1 MPNCHIAPRLIAL
14 RTAAGITQET
24 LARALSV
31 SNKTVSKWENGI
43 SMPDLEMLSAL
54 ADHFG
59 VSTDFLLGRTE
70 APAAEDNPARPAL
83 EGLSATETLTR
94 AFALAES
101 IIPAEYSAVVEEYR
115 EGKLSSAIPPPMDP
129 RGPRN
134 AIERHDVFHYT
145 ENSDELTV
153 AIMLM
158 QGRDDFAFLRQ
169 PDRRA
174 RLLPLFAFLA
184 DPDALALV
192 CFIHSQ
198 HCSESF
204 TPGYIA
210 ENLKL
215 PLPRAEEIL
224 GEAAKLR
231 FCSTT
236 TAHLS
241 SGDIT
246 IYTARGEG
254 TVLAMLSMAHAYLS
268 RKKHF
273 GYHYAPA
280 PGSKMIKGEIQ

>member
-14 RTAAGITQET
+14 RCAAGLTQEA

-43 SMPDLEMLSAL
+43 SMPDLDMLLAL

-59 VSTDFLLGRTE
+59 VSTDFLLGRAE
-70 APAAEDNPARPAL
+70 ESPPADNPAQQTL

-94 AFALAES
+94 AFELAES
-101 IIPAEYSAVVEEYR
+101 IIPAEYRAVIDEYR
-115 EGKLSSAIPPPMDP
+115 AGQRPSAQPPPMDP
-129 RGPRN
+129 RAPRN
-134 AIERHDVFHYT
+134 AIERHDVFHFT
-145 ENSDELTV
+145 ENSDELTLAV
-153 AIMLM
+153 MLM
-158 QGRDDFAFLRQ
+158 RGRDDFGFLRA

-192 CFIHSQ
+192 SFIHSEG
-198 HCSESF
+198 CSESF

-210 ENLKL
+210 RNLNL
-215 PLPRAEEIL
+215 SPQRAEEIL
-224 GEAAKLR
+224 GEAAALHL
-231 FCSTT
+231 CHAT

-241 SGDIT
+241 AGDMT
-246 IYTARGEG
+246 VYTARGDG
-254 TVLAMLSMAHAYLS
+254 AVLALLTMAHVFRS
-268 RKKHF
+268 RKKYF

-280 PGSKMIKGEIQ
+280 PGCKMIEGEIK